1 MVGRIHLVIGDAHS
15 QPDVS
20 NERFDWLG
28 KMIVDLK
35 PDVIVNIGD
44 WASMDSLS
52 SYDKGK
58 KAHEGRRYVAD
69 IKHANDALDRMMAP
83 LNKYNK
89 MRARNK
95 KEQYKPE
102 IYHNVGNHEHRITK
116 ACDSSSELDGVMAV
130 GDIRFEDSGTLVPFL
145 EHVVVDGV
153 AYCHYYTSGVKG
165 YAISGDFIGRR
176 IIQKLKCSGTMGH
189 GHKFNYFMDTNAKG
203 QFVHGLAA
211 GCYFD
216 HHMDY
221 AGPDNQNFRPGL
233 AVKRNVV
240 DGDYDLEW
248 VSLDEVKRRYG

>member
-1 MVGRIHLVIGDAHS
+1 MVGRTHLVIGDAHS
-15 QPDVS
+15 QPEIPND
-20 NERFDWLG
+20 RFDWLG
-28 KMIVDLK
+28 SFIMDLK
-35 PDVIVNIGD
+35 PDVIVQMGD

-58 KAHEGRRYVAD
+58 KAHEGKRYLKD
-69 IKHANDALDRMMAP
+69 IDHAYDALKRTFAP
-83 LNKYNK
+83 LEKYNK
-89 MRARNK
+89 MRAKNK
-95 KEQYKPE
+95 KEQYKPKV
-102 IYHNVGNHEHRITK
+102 YHLVGNHEHRITK
-116 ACDSSSELDGVMAV
+116 AGESSAEFDGLMMVE
-130 GDIRFEDSGTLVPFL
+130 DIGFDGYGTLVPFL
-145 EHVVVDGV
+145 EHIVVDGV

-176 IIQKLKCSGTMGH
+176 VIQKLKCSGTVGH
-189 GHKFNYFMDTNAKG
+189 GHKFNYFVDTNAKG

-221 AGPDNQNFRPGL
+221 AGPDNANFRAGL

-248 VSLDEVKRRYG
+248 VSLAEIKRRYG